1 MDIEIFAHKRCSHC
15 ESKSIKK
22 VLSKYSEEMRIKQ
35 VKKILR
41 GFGKEAGEV
50 IVIVPC
56 QISALKGL

>member
-1 MDIEIFAHKRCSHC
+1 
-15 ESKSIKK
+15 
-22 VLSKYSEEMRIKQ
+22 LSKYSEEMRIKQ